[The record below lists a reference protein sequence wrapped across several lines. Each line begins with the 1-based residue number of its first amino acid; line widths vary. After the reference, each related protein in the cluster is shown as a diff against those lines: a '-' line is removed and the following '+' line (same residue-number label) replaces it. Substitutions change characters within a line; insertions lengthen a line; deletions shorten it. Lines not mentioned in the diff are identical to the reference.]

1 MDLIATHYT
10 LGKILPKSRNSN
22 VQNDVRKDGQS
33 PERKDG
39 QTSEMYTDDS
49 SSDSPT
55 VVVIKNS
62 DVNIGF
68 SFFLSILIGFF
79 AVYLSWRCNTASDMH
94 TMEKIIWAF
103 LSFVFSIPFLIYYML
118 IRSHECVPI
127 ISEYNKRMKSRL

>member
-10 LGKILPKSRNSN
+10 IGKILPKSRNSN

-33 PERKDG
+33 
-39 QTSEMYTDDS
+39 SEMYQDSPNDS
-49 SSDSPT
+49 SHDSPT
-55 VVVIKNS
+55 VVVVKNS
-62 DVNIGF
+62 DVNTGF

-94 TMEKIIWAF
+94 TMEKVIWAF
-103 LSFVFSIPFLIYYML
+103 LSFIFSIPFLIYYML

-127 ISEYNKRMKSRL
+127 ISEYNKRMKARM

>member
-10 LGKILPKSRNSN
+10 IGKILPKTRNSN

-33 PERKDG
+33 
-39 QTSEMYTDDS
+39 SEMYHDSPNDS
-49 SSDSPT
+49 SNDSPT
-55 VVVIKNS
+55 VVVVKNS
-62 DVNIGF
+62 DVNTGF

-94 TMEKIIWAF
+94 TMEKVIWAF
-103 LSFVFSIPFLIYYML
+103 LSFIFSIPFLIYYML

-127 ISEYNKRMKSRL
+127 ISEYNKRMKARM